1 MYNDL
6 ASALNNVPEEP
17 TPPEPTLPSDGSY
30 SDEKGVNTP
39 NLGEGMT
46 PIKWD
51 ETKNDWVETNGSD
64 PEWYDYTAKKW
75 ANAKTSDGSMW
86 VWLPRYAYSITSGY
100 HSSTA
105 GNIEIEFMK
114 GLTNETSTG
123 RTTFQNAS
131 GQGNWNIHPAF
142 NYGTTVSGLWV
153 AKFEAS
159 SVQGNS
165 NSSSGDNVT
174 SKTVQVKPGVASW
187 RYITIGNMYTV
198 CKNYNSELNS
208 HMMKND
214 EWGAVAYLS
223 KSKYG
228 KNAEVT
234 INDNSSF
241 YTGGGSGKAYVTNVG
256 QSTTGTVHGVY
267 DMSGGSAEYVA
278 AYVNNEHDNI
288 TSYGSAL
295 VNGETKTKDV
305 YTKANTDYGENNYN
319 QNKEVYGEVVY
330 ETSAKGNTSNA
341 SWYGHSA
348 YFPNRNNPFFV
359 RSGSYI
365 DTDTGMFGFDVNGG
379 NNLDYISFRPVLVVL
394 SEPEGP
400 EMPAGWDSNK
410 VNAVESADKVVV
422 PVPKG
427 YTASS
432 VSTENKVSEGFV
444 IYENTN
450 GEDKKEIVN
459 DSNKEIARTT
469 RNQFVW
475 VPVEN
480 PSEMYGTDKDGKK
493 WGKLYNFSTSGI
505 TPLNWTEQDGVMS
518 IADVES
524 HREPDIVTYYDADNN
539 NLQEA
544 GLDSNATESTFRTQL
559 ETEFDN
565 MIASVEKYG
574 GFYIGRYETG
584 NLSQEKVCV
593 VKNNSDIG
601 SQTWYTMYK
610 KAKGIAVNGNVTSSM
625 IWGSQW
631 DATMRWMYN
640 SGNEEKKKY
649 TYDSTGKGNYRN
661 TNGDKTI
668 TTGSID
674 AYAVNNIYDMAG
686 NVQEL
691 TIEAEDTIIRVTHG
705 GDYNY
710 SDRDGKASSR
720 SSISPPMYDGD
731 YGFRVALYM

>member
-475 VPVEN
+475 VPVAN
-480 PSEMYGTDKDGKK
+480 PSEMYGTDKDGKR
-493 WGKLYNFSTSGI
+493 WGKLYKFSSSGI
-505 TPLNWTEQDGVMS
+505 TPLNWTEQDGIMS
-518 IADVES
+518 VPSATS
-524 HREPDIVTYYDADNN
+524 YREPDVVTGEDADNS
-539 NLQEA
+539 NLQQA
-544 GLDSNATESTFRTQL
+544 GLDSNATASTLKAQL
-559 ETEFDN
+559 ETEFNN

-584 NLSQEKVCV
+584 NLSQEKASV
-593 VKNNSDIG
+593 VKNNSDINN
-601 SQTWYTMYK
+601 QTWYTMYK
-610 KAKGIAVNGNVTSSM
+610 KAKGIAVNGNVTSTM

-649 TYDSTGKGNYRN
+649 TYDSTGKGHYES
-661 TNGDKTI
+661 GSPI
-668 TTGSID
+668 ATGTID

-686 NVQEL
+686 NVSDR
-691 TIEAEDTIIRVTHG
+691 TIEANYAPSRVIRG
-705 GDYNY
+705 GYY
-710 SDRDGKASSR
+710 GSAGTVGPASNR
-720 SSISPPMYDGD
+720 LNNVPTSSLGD